1 MKKFLTVT
9 AAVALAVA
17 TLPAADPMSD
27 AAAAAKKGAELF
39 PDKVVAKGKGFEIK
53 ESELEESFVAYK
65 ASLAAR
71 RQPLPESEREGVEA
85 QLLDR
90 LILTKML
97 LQKANDA
104 DKKAAKEVTEKYIAN
119 MKTQFPSEERFQ
131 QQLKAA
137 GMTLPEFRMR
147 LEEQAIC
154 EEVINRELKSKIK
167 IPDDQV
173 KKWYDEHPQN
183 FEQPEKVR
191 AAHILISTLDKETQ
205 EPLPAAKK
213 KEKEDQAKK
222 LKILAERGGN
232 FGDLAK
238 QNSDDP
244 GSRDKGGEYTF
255 GRGEMVKEF
264 ETAAFTLKT
273 NQISDIVETQYG
285 YHIIKLLEKMPA
297 KKVPL
302 SEVSDRLK
310 NAMTDDELR
319 SKMPDYFDKLKVEFK
334 VEIPDAKRRAKV
346 EEINGQ
352 KPAAA
357 PAPAVKTPSK

>member
-1 MKKFLTVT
+1 MKKLIIVT
-9 AAVALAVA
+9 AAMALAL
-17 TLPAADPMSD
+17 TNLPAAETKAD
-27 AAAAAKKGAELF
+27 AAAKKEKELF

-53 ESELEESFVAYK
+53 SGELEESFIAYK

-71 RQPLPESEREGVEA
+71 GQRMPETQRDTTEA

-97 LQKANDA
+97 MQKATAA
-104 DKKAAKEVTEKYIAN
+104 DKQSAKTNTDNFITKTKA
-119 MKTQFPSEERFQ
+119 QFPSEEKFN

-137 GMTLPEFRMR
+137 GMTIDEFRTRMM
-147 LEEQAIC
+147 EQATC
-154 EEVINRELKSKIK
+154 EEVIDRELKAKLTVS
-167 IPDDQV
+167 DDKV
-173 KKWYDEHPQN
+173 KKWYDEHPEN

-205 EPLPAAKK
+205 QPLPASKK

-222 LKILAERGGN
+222 LKIVAERGGN
-232 FGDLAK
+232 FADLAR

-273 NQISDIVETQYG
+273 NQISDVVETQYG
-285 YHIIKLLEKMPA
+285 YHIIKLLEKIPA

-310 NAMTDDELR
+310 NALTDEELR
-319 SKMPDYFDKLKVEFK
+319 NAMPAYFDKLKEEFK
-334 VEIPDAKRRAKV
+334 VEIPDEKLRAKV
-346 EEINGQ
+346 DEVNGLT
-352 KPAAA
+352 P
-357 PAPAVKTPSK
+357 KTAKADKK